1 MAFCVLL
8 IFGGDLN
15 EMMRLFLF
23 IQNLTDTLW
32 CEGRRSLRWR
42 TGVNG
47 WLCERQQPAII
58 LDCRRVSPRRKSYGV
73 AQHTV
78 ADYENEQLVRGAHT
92 LPIA

>member
-32 CEGRRSLRWR
+32 CEGRRSLRPA
-42 TGVNG
+42 GG
-47 WLCERQQPAII
+47 LELMGGYASGSSQP
-58 LDCRRVSPRRKSYGV
+58 LYS
-73 AQHTV
+73 TV
-78 ADYENEQLVRGAHT
+78 EESVPEGKATE
-92 LPIA
+92 